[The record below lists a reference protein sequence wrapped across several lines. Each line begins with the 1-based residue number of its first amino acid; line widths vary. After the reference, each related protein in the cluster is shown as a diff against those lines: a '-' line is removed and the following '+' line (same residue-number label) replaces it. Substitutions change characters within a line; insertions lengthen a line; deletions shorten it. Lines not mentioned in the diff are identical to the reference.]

1 MFLYVLLTPFSSL
14 LLFFRN
20 DIRMESKIVAWKN
33 RQEWLNVYDLIY
45 SLSDYET
52 ALAILNVWQ
61 VRVDKIA
68 WGVVCTGNILSAKV
82 LKQKLEDNS
91 SLAVAYQNTLSSSL
105 TQFIG
110 LAIEKE
116 YKRGQGASMTYLGRD
131 IDIPEE
137 IIELR
142 HACGHGKLPGIAV
155 LEEACEFSFSWLKEK
170 YWEPQKEQYKEV
182 SKKM

>member
-1 MFLYVLLTPFSSL
+1 
-14 LLFFRN
+14 
-20 DIRMESKIVAWKN
+20 MESKLVAWKN

-45 SLSDYET
+45 NLSDYET
-52 ALAILNVWQ
+52 ALDILNVWHI
-61 VRVDKIA
+61 RVDKIA
-68 WGVVCTGNILSAKV
+68 WGVTCTVNILSAKV
-82 LKQKLEDNS
+82 LKQKLEDNNNS
-91 SLAVAYQNTLSSSL
+91 VLAVAYQNALSSSL

-142 HACGHGKLPGIAV
+142 HACGHGKLPGIEV

-182 SKKM
+182 SKTILFFLLKFINHQFRRQK